1 MAQQLVTLTDLVR
14 FAMGGVFAVIGL
26 AIMAGGML
34 GILRFPDFYTR
45 LHAQNASSSVG
56 AVLLT
61 IGLAAA
67 APPDWRIALKLVV
80 LGVLVAAVAPAV
92 AHFAANAAH
101 AAGLAPIAGA
111 YRAPRPGEPRRDF
124 SS

>member
-1 MAQQLVTLTDLVR
+1 MAQQLVTLIDLVR
-14 FAMGGVFAVIGL
+14 FAVGGVFVVIGL

-67 APPDWRIALKLVV
+67 APDWRIALKLVV

>member
-45 LHAQNASSSVG
+45 LHAQNASNSVG

-61 IGLAAA
+61 IGLAAVA
-67 APPDWRIALKLVV
+67 PDWRIALKLVV